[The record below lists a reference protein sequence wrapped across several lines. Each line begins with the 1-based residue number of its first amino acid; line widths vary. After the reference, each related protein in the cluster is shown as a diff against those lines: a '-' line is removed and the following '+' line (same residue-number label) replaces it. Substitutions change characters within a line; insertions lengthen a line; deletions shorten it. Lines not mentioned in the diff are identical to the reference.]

1 MRRMILAVLRIAVIG
16 AILCIPTAWATGDYY
31 YYHVWMS
38 DTDNATY
45 PKPGA
50 LSDALWD
57 SFAQWP
63 NWSTTSSTLHTDPT
77 ADELLDELAY
87 YQDLV
92 GDDDFFLFYY
102 TGHGREIEIT
112 SSEVWTT
119 QPLLDV
125 PAGANTSGIT
135 LDMLTSA
142 DYFGG
147 FADNATVVTVF
158 DMCYAGQTLE
168 GAYSFDATAGPVDL
182 RDNTAVLAV
191 GQADEQIGLY
201 AQNYAPWPA
210 GNWDYVSS
218 YFTQGVIEGLQP
230 GADGFALAD
239 SSQDGYLYADELFA
253 YASFRMQEMGGSGGL
268 LWNDIGSQELPV
280 TTTGPTPEP
289 SSLVLLLVG
298 GSSLVGF
305 FRRRNKEQ

>member
-1 MRRMILAVLRIAVIG
+1 MSRMVLAVVWFAVIG
-16 AILCIPTAWATGDYY
+16 VALYGPSVWATGDYY

-50 LSDALWD
+50 LSDTLWD

-63 NWSTTSSTLHTDPT
+63 SWSTTSPTLQTDPT
-77 ADELLDELAY
+77 ADELLDELTS
-87 YQDLV
+87 YQDMV

-112 SSEVWTT
+112 SSEAWTT
-119 QPLLDV
+119 QPLLGV
-125 PAGANTSGIT
+125 PAGASTSGIT
-135 LDMLTSA
+135 LDVLTGP

-147 FADNATVVTVF
+147 FADNATVVTIF

-168 GAYSFDATAGPVDL
+168 GAYSFDITGGPVDL
-182 RDNTAVLAV
+182 RDNTALFAA
-191 GQADEQIGLY
+191 GQSDEQIGLY
-201 AQNYAPWPA
+201 AQNYEPWPA

-239 SSQDGYLYADELFA
+239 NSRDGYLYAEELFA

-268 LWNDIGSQELPV
+268 LWHDIGSQELPL
-280 TTTGPTPEP
+280 TTTAPTPEP

-298 GSSLVGF
+298 GSSIVGF
-305 FRRRNKEQ
+305 FRRRKKA

>member
-1 MRRMILAVLRIAVIG
+1 VSRMVVAVLRIAVIG

-50 LSDALWD
+50 LSDTLWD

-63 NWSTTSSTLHTDPT
+63 NWSTTSPTLQTDPT
-77 ADELLDELAY
+77 ANELLDELAY

-92 GDDDFFLFYY
+92 GDGDFFIFYY
-102 TGHGREIEIT
+102 TGHGHEIEIT
-112 SSEVWTT
+112 SSEAWTT

-125 PAGANTSGIT
+125 PAGASTSGIT
-135 LDMLTSA
+135 LDMLTSP

-147 FADNATVVTVF
+147 FADK
-158 DMCYAGQTLE
+158 GP
-168 GAYSFDATAGPVDL
+168 YSFDITGEAVDL
-182 RDNTAVLAV
+182 RDNTAVLAT
-191 GQADEQIGLY
+191 GQADEDIGLY
-201 AQNYAPWPA
+201 AQNYEPWPA

-230 GADGFALAD
+230 GANGFALAD
-239 SSQDGYLYADELFA
+239 SSQDGYLYTDELFA

-268 LWNDIGSQELPV
+268 LWNDIDSQELPL

-298 GSSLVGF
+298 GSSIVGF
-305 FRRRNKEQ
+305 FRRRKKEQEHGSLSS